1 MDHIEINRYGKT
13 EQKLMEEL
21 MKKLD
26 ELEENRVDVRNIVF
40 LDNIVVIEINMPI
53 IVKTLLSF
61 FLFR

>member
-40 LDNIVVIEINMPI
+40 LDNIVVIEII
-53 IVKTLLSF
+53 
-61 FLFR
+61 